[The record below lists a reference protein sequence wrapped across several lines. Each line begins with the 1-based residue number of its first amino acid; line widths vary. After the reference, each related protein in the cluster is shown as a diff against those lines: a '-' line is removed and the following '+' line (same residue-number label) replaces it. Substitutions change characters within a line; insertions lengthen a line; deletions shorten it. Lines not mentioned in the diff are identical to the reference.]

1 MVKHGFI
8 HLRFGFSLFG
18 CYLKAA
24 VQSILFFLPEKV
36 GPIIFE
42 LGLKLYGQYIEV
54 KTNILIED

>member
-24 VQSILFFLPEKV
+24 VQSILFFLPEKW

-42 LGLKLYGQYIEV
+42 FGLIFYGKYFEV
-54 KTNILIED
+54 KSNILIED